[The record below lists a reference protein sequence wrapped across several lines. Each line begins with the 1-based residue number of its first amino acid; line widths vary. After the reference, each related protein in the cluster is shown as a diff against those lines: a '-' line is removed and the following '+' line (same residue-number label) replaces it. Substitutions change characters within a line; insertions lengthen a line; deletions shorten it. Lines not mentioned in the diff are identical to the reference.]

1 VTVPARAHDGRVC
14 VLGAGLAG
22 LSAARDLA
30 NAGRRVTVLEAAP
43 TIGGLAES
51 IEVGGTPIER
61 FYHFLCTGDHDLLDL
76 CDELGIGGSVHWA
89 PGGTAFFFDGEL
101 YGFSGPF
108 DLLRF
113 SPVPFTQRV
122 RFGLNVIRSRYRR
135 SWRELD
141 RVPARDWL
149 IRQIGRRAY
158 DVIWHPLLQIKFG
171 DAHDRV
177 SAAWIWHRIHRV
189 ARSRRSLL
197 SGDVLGALDY
207 GSARVVDALTRSLE
221 THPQA
226 ELRLASPVERI
237 EVRGGHVVGVR
248 VAGLAEP
255 LPCDAVLSTGA
266 LPRLLEIAPDL
277 DPGERSRFAAID
289 YLGVVCTLLQL
300 KRPLTGTFWINI
312 NDDRIPFNGVIE
324 YTALNPHPRFDGATM
339 LYVPHYLPVDHPRF
353 GYDDDRL
360 RQEAVAGLR
369 LLQPE
374 FDESWI
380 EDLHVSRARH
390 AQAVCPVGFADMVP
404 DHRTSVAGLYLTDS
418 TQFYPEDRTLSA
430 AVRLGRTV
438 AGMID
443 RDLADRGIA
452 PRPSS

>member
-1 VTVPARAHDGRVC
+1 MVC

-30 NAGRRVTVLEAAP
+30 LAGRRVIVLESAGS
-43 TIGGLAES
+43 TGGLAES
-51 IEVGGTPIER
+51 LEVGGTPIER

-76 CDELGIGGSVHWA
+76 CAELGISDAVRWGR
-89 PGGTAFFFDGEL
+89 GGTAFYFDGRL
-101 YGFSGPF
+101 YGFSGPA

-113 SPVPFTQRV
+113 DPVPLTQRL

-135 SWRELD
+135 SWRSLD
-141 RVPARDWL
+141 RVPAREWL

-171 DAHDRV
+171 DAHERV

-197 SGDVLGALDY
+197 SGEVLGALDY
-207 GSARVVDALTRSLE
+207 GSARVVDALARFVDG
-221 THPQA
+221 HPRA
-226 ELRLASPVERI
+226 ELRLSSPVER
-237 EVRGGHVVGVR
+237 VLVDDGRVVGVR
-248 VAGLAEP
+248 VRGLP
-255 LPCDAVLSTGA
+255 DTVPCDAVLSTGA
-266 LPRLLEIAPDL
+266 LPRLLDVAPDL
-277 DPGERSRFAAID
+277 DAAERTRFAAVD
-289 YLGVVCTLLQL
+289 YLGVVCVLFRLS
-300 KRPLTGTFWINI
+300 RRLTGTFWINV
-312 NDDRIPFNGVIE
+312 NDARIPFNGVIE
-324 YTALNPHPRFDGATM
+324 YTALNPHPRFEGSTM
-339 LYVPHYLPVDHPRF
+339 LYVPHYLPVNHPRF

-360 RQEAVAGLR
+360 RAESVAGLK
-369 LLQPE
+369 LLQPA

-380 EDLHVSRARH
+380 EEMHVSKARH
-390 AQAVCPVGFADMVP
+390 AQAVCTVGFADLVP
-404 DHRTSVAGLYLTDS
+404 DHRTSIPGLYLTDS

-443 RDLADRGIA
+443 GDLADRGI
-452 PRPSS
+452 PPLPTS